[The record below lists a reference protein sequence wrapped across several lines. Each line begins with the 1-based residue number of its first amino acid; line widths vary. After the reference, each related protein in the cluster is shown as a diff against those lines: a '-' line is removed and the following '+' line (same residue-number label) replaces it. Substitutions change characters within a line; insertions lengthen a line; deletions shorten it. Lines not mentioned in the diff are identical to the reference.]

1 MIRRANLH
9 DLDRIE
15 AIYNEIHSE
24 IEAGRMPIRWT
35 RGIYPARDIAEDS
48 IRRREMFVL
57 EFEGEIVASA
67 RINQY
72 QGPEYDHATWR
83 FAADPDSVMVLHTLC
98 VSPKYKGRGFG
109 KAFVA
114 FYESFAR
121 SCGCTTL
128 RLDSDA
134 INRPAIA
141 LYLHL
146 GYQKACVVNTSFN
159 GIDAMQLVCMDKKI
173 DLSDSDF

>member
-1 MIRRANLH
+1 MIRRANLD

-24 IEAGRMPIRWT
+24 IEAGRMSIRGT
-35 RGIYPARDIAEDS
+35 RGIYPSRDIAEDS
-48 IRRREMFVL
+48 IRRRDMFVL

-67 RINQY
+67 RVNQY
-72 QGPEYDHATWR
+72 QGPEYDDAAWR

-114 FYESFAR
+114 FYESYAR
-121 SCGCTTL
+121 SRGCTVL

-141 LYLHL
+141 LYLGL
-146 GYQKACVVNTSFN
+146 GYRKACVVNTSFN
-159 GIDAMQLVCMDKKI
+159 GIDAMQLVCMEKK
-173 DLSDSDF
+173 LTSGV